1 MSSFSMVMV
10 KFGNI
15 RSTITPIVIL
25 ATAVSL
31 LISFATTPA
40 IAQPTTGT
48 PSPPTGPSDGTTT
61 APPTGPSDG
70 TTTAPPTGPGDGTTT
85 PGGGGDF
92 AEFMQCLNAAG
103 PNPSEADVTAC
114 YEPIYGTAGGDEE
127 AADEG
132 DGGEGEGDGGEGEGD
147 GGEGTT

>member
-1 MSSFSMVMV
+1 MVMV

-15 RSTITPIVIL
+15 RSTITPVVIL

-48 PSPPTGPSDGTTT
+48 PPPPTGPGDGTTT
-61 APPTGPSDG
+61 APPTGP
-70 TTTAPPTGPGDGTTT
+70 T
-85 PGGGGDF
+85 
-92 AEFMQCLNAAG
+92 
-103 PNPSEADVTAC
+103 EADVTAC

-132 DGGEGEGDGGEGEGD
+132 DGGEGDGGEGDGGEGD

>member
-25 ATAVSL
+25 ATVVSL

-48 PSPPTGPSDGTTT
+48 PSPPTGP
-61 APPTGPSDG
+61 
-70 TTTAPPTGPGDGTTT
+70 GDGTTT

-92 AEFMQCLNAAG
+92 AEFMQCLDAAG
-103 PNPSEADVTAC
+103 PTPTEADVTAC

-132 DGGEGEGDGGEGEGD
+132 DGGEGDGGEGDGGEGD

>member
-1 MSSFSMVMV
+1 MSSVSMVMV

-48 PSPPTGPSDGTTT
+48 PSPPTGPGDGTT
-61 APPTGPSDG
+61 S
-70 TTTAPPTGPGDGTTT
+70 APPTGPGDGTTT
-85 PGGGGDF
+85 PGSGGDF

-103 PNPSEADVTAC
+103 PNPTEADVTAC

-132 DGGEGEGDGGEGEGD
+132 DGGEGDGGEGDGGEGD

>member
-1 MSSFSMVMV
+1 MVMV

-48 PSPPTGPSDGTTT
+48 PSPPTGPG
-61 APPTGPSDG
+61 DG

-103 PNPSEADVTAC
+103 PNPTEVDVTAC

-132 DGGEGEGDGGEGEGD
+132 DGGEGDGGEGDGGEGD

>member
-15 RSTITPIVIL
+15 RSTIMPIVIL
-25 ATAVSL
+25 ATAVIL
-31 LISFATTPA
+31 LISFATPA

-48 PSPPTGPSDGTTT
+48 PSPPTGPGDGTTT
-61 APPTGPSDG
+61 APPTD
-70 TTTAPPTGPGDGTTT
+70 PGDGTTT
-85 PGGGGDF
+85 PDGGGDF
-92 AEFMQCLNAAG
+92 TEFMQCLNAAG
-103 PNPSEADVTAC
+103 PNPTEADVTAC
-114 YEPIYGTAGGDEE
+114 YEPIYGTSGGDEE

-132 DGGEGEGDGGEGEGD
+132 DGGEGDGGEGDGGEGDGGEGDGGEGD

>member
-1 MSSFSMVMV
+1 MV

-15 RSTITPIVIL
+15 RSTITPVVIL

-48 PSPPTGPSDGTTT
+48 PP
-61 APPTGPSDG
+61 
-70 TTTAPPTGPGDGTTT
+70 PPTGPGDGTTT

-92 AEFMQCLNAAG
+92 AEFMQCLNAVG
-103 PNPSEADVTAC
+103 PNPTEADVTAC

-132 DGGEGEGDGGEGEGD
+132 DGGEGDGGEGDGGEGDGGEGD